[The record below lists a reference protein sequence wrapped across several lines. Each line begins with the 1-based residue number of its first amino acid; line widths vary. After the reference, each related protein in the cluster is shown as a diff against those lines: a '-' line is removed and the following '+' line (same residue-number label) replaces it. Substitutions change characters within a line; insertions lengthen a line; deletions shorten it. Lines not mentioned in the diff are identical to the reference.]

1 MGVGLAIALHNFVAL
16 CRMEIDLNCDLGE
29 WIDADAAGRD
39 AEVLAFITSA
49 NIACGGHI
57 GDLGSMRETVRLAKK
72 HGVAVGAHP
81 SFVDA
86 RYFGRRELVLP
97 TRDIEV
103 LVEKQVGALVD
114 VARSEDVHVS
124 HVKPH
129 GALYNMAARD
139 RAVAEA
145 VARSVAAIDAN
156 LTLFGLSG
164 SRLLDAGRAAGLTV
178 VAEVFADRA
187 YEADGTLRSRKLPNS
202 VLSEPALVVER
213 AVQMVTKGT
222 VVAITGEVLH
232 VKSDT
237 ICVHSDTPGSVDLA
251 GRLRRDLEVVGVMVR
266 PPNQLSV

>member
-1 MGVGLAIALHNFVAL
+1 MD
-16 CRMEIDLNCDLGE
+16 IDLNCDLGE
-29 WIDADAAGRD
+29 WIDADAARRD
-39 AEVLAFITSA
+39 AEVLAHITSA
-49 NIACGGHI
+49 NIACGGHV
-57 GDLGSMRETVRLAKK
+57 GDVHSMRETVRLAKE

-81 SFVDA
+81 SFADT
-86 RYFGRRELVLP
+86 RHFGRRELALP
-97 TRDIEV
+97 LRDLEV
-103 LVEKQVGALVD
+103 LIEKQVGALVD
-114 VARSEDVHVS
+114 VAQSEDACVS

-139 RAVAEA
+139 YAVANA
-145 VARSVAAIDAN
+145 VARAVAAIDGS

-164 SRLLDAGRAAGLTV
+164 SRLLDAGLAAGLTV

-187 YEADGTLRSRKLPNS
+187 YEADGTLRSRQLPNS
-202 VLSEPALVVER
+202 VLSEPALVAER

-222 VVAITGEVLH
+222 VVASTGEVLH

>member
-1 MGVGLAIALHNFVAL
+1 MGIGLVVEPHNFVAL
-16 CRMEIDLNCDLGE
+16 CRMDIDLNCDLGE

-39 AEVLAFITSA
+39 AEVLAFISSA

-57 GDLGSMRETVRLAKK
+57 GDMHSMMETVRLAKS

-81 SFVDA
+81 SFADT
-86 RYFGRRELVLP
+86 RHFGRRELVLP
-97 TRDIEV
+97 ISDIEA
-103 LVEKQVGALVD
+103 LIEQQVGTLVD
-114 VARSEDVHVS
+114 VARSEDVQVS

-139 RAVAEA
+139 RAVADA
-145 VARSVAAIDAN
+145 VARAVAATDLN

-164 SRLLDAGRAAGLTV
+164 SKLLDAGRDVGLTV

-187 YEADGTLRSRKLPNS
+187 YEADGTLRSRQLPNS

-222 VVAITGEVLH
+222 VVTVTGEVLH
-232 VKSDT
+232 VESDT

-251 GRLRRDLEVVGVMVR
+251 GRLRRDLEGAGVVVR
-266 PPNQLSV
+266 SPKN